1 MLDTAIIGGGLC
13 GLALARTLAR
23 AGRPAALFEARPML
37 GGRIRTARAA
47 SGLALDL
54 GPAWFWPE
62 NQALITALVAEL
74 GLDHLPQHDAGTVLH
89 LRDPDKTAERLDRP
103 VHGDARRLADGF
115 GALVTKLAADLPPEH
130 LHLGHV
136 LTAVTD
142 RGDHVALTFTVD
154 GHTVELDARHVV
166 LALPPRLLA
175 EQVAFSPELD
185 DATCDAMAGTATWM
199 AAQAKAVIAYDRAAW
214 RAAGL
219 SGNAFVSHEQ
229 AVLGEIY
236 DACDATGT
244 KAALGGFLALTP
256 DLRDSFA
263 VGLPILLEN
272 QMEQVFGTDLDGATL
287 HLQDWA
293 HEPFTCSARDRAAP
307 NAVHVDQG
315 SPLLRRALW
324 AGRLHLGGSET
335 AARGA
340 GYLEGALEAAR
351 RIERALA
358 RDAPAPEI
366 ALDAIDDPA
375 ARNAARLSRL
385 NAWVVAQGDRVLD
398 DYRHRITASLAAQQ
412 RDQLTQRA
420 VLAAAE
426 AVFAQAL
433 DLLDELGFETGA
445 VPVER
450 GRSALM
456 PQVQNP
462 FGGFLQALM
471 DDVVAFN
478 RTSCALSN
486 FPTEAQPAKDYVQA
500 MLRDIAAAWQEFSLA
515 ANRLLLAAGDRP
527 PASPVHP
534 VRSPLPPASL

>member
-13 GLALARTLAR
+13 GLALARSLTQ
-23 AGRPAALFEARPML
+23 AGRPVALFEARDRL
-37 GGRIRTARAA
+37 GGRIRTVRRA

-54 GPAWFWPE
+54 GPAWFWPG
-62 NQALITALVAEL
+62 NQPLISALVNEL
-74 GLDHLPQHDAGTVLH
+74 ALAHLPQHDAGTVLH
-89 LRDPDKTAERLDRP
+89 LRDPDKTPERLDRP
-103 VHGDARRLADGF
+103 VHGDARRLAEGF
-115 GALVTKLAADLPPEH
+115 GDLVERLAADLPVGH
-130 LHLGHV
+130 HHLGHV
-136 LTAVTD
+136 LTAVAD
-142 RGDHVALTFTVD
+142 RGDHVALSFQVGD
-154 GHTVELDARHVV
+154 HTIEVSARAVV
-166 LALPPRLLA
+166 LAVPPRLLA
-175 EQVAFSPELD
+175 EQVAFTPELD
-185 DATCDAMAGTATWM
+185 EATREAMTGAATWM
-199 AAQAKAVIAYDRAAW
+199 AAQAKVAIAYDSASW
-214 RAAGL
+214 RAGGL

-244 KAALGGFLALTP
+244 RAALGGFLALSP
-256 DLRDSFA
+256 ELRESFA
-263 VGLPILLEN
+263 VGLPMLLDN
-272 QMEQVFGTDLDGATL
+272 QMVQLFGAALEGGTQ

-307 NAVHVDQG
+307 AAAHVDQG
-315 SPLLRRALW
+315 HPLLRRALW
-324 AGRLHLGGSET
+324 GGRLFLGGSET

-351 RIERALA
+351 RIERALC
-358 RDAPAPEI
+358 RGNPLSEI
-366 ALDAIDDPA
+366 DLATADGPA
-375 ARNAARLSRL
+375 ARNTARLARFSS
-385 NAWVVAQGDRVLD
+385 WVAAQGDAALD
-398 DYRHRITASLAAQQ
+398 DYRRRITAGLAAQQ
-412 RDQLTQRA
+412 REQLTQRA

-433 DLLDELGFETGA
+433 ELMDALAFETGA

-456 PQVQNP
+456 PQVQKP

-486 FPTEAQPAKDYVQA
+486 FPTEAQPAKDYVQT

-515 ANRLLLAAGDRP
+515 ANRLLLAMGDRTPLP
-527 PASPVHP
+527 PHSDRAA
-534 VRSPLPPASL
+534 LPPASL